1 MSHRAVKYRVTLTT
15 AEPNKPSSGRNP
27 PPLIYYG
34 APIIVARLCN
44 VNGTTVMHA
53 SNPTRFVP
61 VASAHMRGM
70 KTRPLWQKPVQS
82 SLNVCGLQELEKSA
96 CFFTAKR
103 LASLWRSSHHS
114 QREKPIQRI
123 PFLRSVTREPS
134 ASICFRKASNLRSC
148 YQFVSKPKNLRTLGP
163 NAALNRPFIEMKI
176 LI

>member
-15 AEPNKPSSGRNP
+15 AEPNKPRSGRNP

-61 VASAHMRGM
+61 VASAYMRGM

-82 SLNVCGLQELEKSA
+82 SLNVCGLSG
-96 CFFTAKR
+96 
-103 LASLWRSSHHS
+103 
-114 QREKPIQRI
+114 
-123 PFLRSVTREPS
+123 TREVRMLLHRKEIGLIVAVKLSFP
-134 ASICFRKASNLRSC
+134 ARKADPEDSLFTQC
-148 YQFVSKPKNLRTLGP
+148 YQRALRLY
-163 NAALNRPFIEMKI
+163 L
-176 LI
+176 L